1 MSWTHEQFNET
12 VHAVI
17 AKANSDAAF
26 RALAVSD
33 IYAAIK
39 AATGHEVPQ
48 QFKINIV
55 DATGYHSTIVLP
67 EVRDAADELTETEL
81 ESVAGGSKAAVSEG
95 ITPIIDPSFH
105 NETMP
110 VGPIT
115 SFPVNGGIITK

>member
-1 MSWTHEQFNET
+1 MSWTQEQFNET

-17 AKANSDAAF
+17 AKANSDAEF
-26 RALAVSD
+26 RALAISD

-67 EVRDAADELTETEL
+67 EVRRAADELTETEL
-81 ESVAGGSKAAVSEG
+81 EAVAGGSKTGFPEG
-95 ITPIIDPSFH
+95 VTPFIEPSFH
-105 NETMP
+105 NDTMP